1 MFHYILQCEAPKIA
15 KLVYNSLWFM
25 VLITIV
31 NGAYKPT
38 NITRGPHIVS
48 PMVLVSIV
56 PELVINQPGD
66 VHQLY
71 PGFFSSIRQYDH
83 HVVDT

>member
-1 MFHYILQCEAPKIA
+1 
-15 KLVYNSLWFM
+15 M

-48 PMVLVSIV
+48 PMVLVSIM
-56 PELVINQPGD
+56 PELVINQRRYI
-66 VHQLY
+66 Q
-71 PGFFSSIRQYDH
+71 GFLINTAIRSPCC
-83 HVVDT
+83 